1 MKKRK
6 RDRKDR
12 AEIEL
17 KADPEKDS
25 LKLDRCM
32 EQFNDRSF
40 YLVIPYNN
48 LRRK

>member
-17 KADPEKDS
+17 KTDPGKDS
-25 LKLDRCM
+25 LKLDRG
-32 EQFNDRSF
+32 DGA
-40 YLVIPYNN
+40 V
-48 LRRK
+48 